1 MSGPRTPFG
10 AALVVAAA
18 ALWGCWSICFRAA
31 EKVSPL
37 PLSAASE
44 SAVVFIVMLV
54 TMLPLALVARR
65 RQQQAA
71 PETATKRRASSW
83 ALLFT
88 LGVTDAGNALA
99 FFAAMQA
106 TTVAVAVLT
115 HYLTPL
121 LVALLAPVFLG
132 ERHRASTFVAL
143 GIALF
148 GLVLLLR
155 PWTDIDASD
164 LRGAGLGA
172 LSAVFYAANVFI
184 GKRLFNNFNAFEI
197 AAWPK
202 LTAVIVLCVVVAVDG
217 NFVFDSRVIA
227 ILVAGG
233 IVCGSLPTVLFYA
246 GLARIAASQASV
258 LTLVEPLVAVCV
270 GIVVWH
276 EALHPLGVVG
286 AACVLGGAF
295 LITRAARA

>member
-1 MSGPRTPFG
+1 MTPSRKPVG
-10 AALVVAAA
+10 AVLVVAAA

-31 EKVSPL
+31 EKASPL

-54 TMLPLALVARR
+54 TMLPLALIARR
-65 RQQQAA
+65 RQEAA
-71 PETATKRRASSW
+71 VPTTTKRQASSW
-83 ALLFT
+83 ALLFS

-121 LVALLAPVFLG
+121 LVAALAPVFLG

-143 GIALF
+143 GLALF

-155 PWTDIDASD
+155 PWTDIEASD

-184 GKRLFNNFNAFEI
+184 GKRLFNHFNVVEI
-197 AAWPK
+197 AAWPR
-202 LTAVIVLCVVVAVDG
+202 LAAVIVLCGVVAVDG
-217 NFVFDSRVIA
+217 SFVFDSKVIV

-258 LTLVEPLVAVCV
+258 LTLVEPLVAVCI

-276 EALHPLGVVG
+276 EPLHPLGVVG

-295 LITRAARA
+295 LITRAAR